1 MSWSVVNNSEISST
15 SSPPNIT
22 NSEELLRTLNDKLAL
37 RYLPVIIYMFLLIF
51 TGLFGNVLVI
61 IVYVRKKTKSSLNY
75 FIINLAVLDLLT
87 VVIGM
92 PTEIAD
98 LRYSIMFY
106 APAACKALR
115 TVESLSTMGSI
126 VTLMAVAIDRY
137 NRICKYGKQMTTEKA
152 KRICIIAI
160 VIGIVTCWPAAIVFG
175 KKTKD
180 VGIPGVYGVDCST
193 DDTMKGTKYPLVYY
207 GLLFLYFVVCV
218 VFFTVIYT
226 KIVLFIRK
234 QKKKGNISENSYRKK
249 TKEPKSLSEET
260 SFSDIEKDQN
270 KGKERQRHK
279 IQSDFGHQ
287 KLEET
292 KSTRKIHA
300 SKTTLMLGIV
310 TVVFVLSFLPFLTV
324 MVIRNIVKNFEDE
337 LSESAEIVYKFCLK
351 SYFINN
357 SVNPIIYSFMNV
369 QFRGDV
375 KKLFS

>member
-1 MSWSVVNNSEISST
+1 MAWSQVNSSEISST
-15 SSPPNIT
+15 NSTTNIT

-61 IVYVRKKTKSSLNY
+61 IVYVRKKMKSSLHY

-98 LRYSIMFY
+98 LRYSVMFY

-152 KRICIIAI
+152 KRICIVAI
-160 VIGIVTCWPAAIVFG
+160 VIGSVTCWPAAIVFG

-180 VGIPGVYGVDCST
+180 VGIPGISGVDCST
-193 DDTMKGTKYPLVYY
+193 DDSMKGTK
-207 GLLFLYFVVCV
+207 
-218 VFFTVIYT
+218 
-226 KIVLFIRK
+226 K
-234 QKKKGNISENSYRKK
+234 QKKKGNISANLYRKK
-249 TKEPKSLSEET
+249 TKEPTSLSVET
-260 SFSDIEKDQN
+260 SFSDIEKDQTNGKN
-270 KGKERQRHK
+270 KQKHK
-279 IQSDFGHQ
+279 HPADCVHQ
-287 KLEET
+287 KLEEKNT
-292 KSTRKIHA
+292 THKIQA

-324 MVIRNIVKNFEDE
+324 MVIRNIVKNFEDM
-337 LSESAEIVYKFCLK
+337 LSESAEVFYKFCLK

-357 SVNPIIYSFMNV
+357 SVNPIIYSFMNI
-369 QFRGDV
+369 QFRRDV
-375 KKLFS
+375 RKLFSKQTR